1 MEEKANL
8 QHTENQKEESMQ
20 PERVHDQAGQQS
32 PIEMPGRS
40 AEFDFN
46 REVDELRHSPEWES
60 GIARKVLVRYPDLQV
75 TLRRMK
81 ANTRIPEHHNPGRIC
96 VQTILGHIRMRADD
110 KLFDLPQGKML
121 VLDRAITHDVEAVE
135 ESAFLLTVAYPETAG
150 R

>member
-1 MEEKANL
+1 
-8 QHTENQKEESMQ
+8 MQ
-20 PERVHDQAGQQS
+20 PEEVQSQIERQS

-40 AEFDFN
+40 TEFD
-46 REVDELRHSPEWES
+46 LRQEAEQLRQSPEWES

-96 VQTILGHIRMRADD
+96 VQTIFGHIRMHGDG

-135 ESAFLLTVAYPETAG
+135 ESAFLLTVAYPENAG

>member
-1 MEEKANL
+1 
-8 QHTENQKEESMQ
+8 MQ
-20 PERVHDQAGQQS
+20 PEKVQS
-32 PIEMPGRS
+32 QVTPPTPIVMPGRS
-40 AEFDFN
+40 AEFDFSQQL
-46 REVDELRHSPEWES
+46 EQLRQSPEWES
-60 GIARKVLVRYPDLQV
+60 GIARKVLISYPDLQV

-96 VQTILGHIRMRADD
+96 VQTIFGHIRMHAGG

-121 VLDRAITHDVEAVE
+121 VLDRAVTHDVEAVV